1 MSTSTT
7 TTRLVRGICGAAA
20 VLLSITVAAAPAF
33 AQSGVSV
40 MQGTVTDP
48 TKKTPVAEAIVTVT
62 SPALQVEQIVVTDSA
77 GFYRVPTLPPGVY
90 LLRVDK
96 PSFLPYERP
105 GVALRA
111 DITLQVNVDLV
122 PESAK
127 AEEITIIQRA
137 PTIDLGSS
145 SVTTTISP
153 EMARRV
159 PIAAPSSKGGGV
171 RSFESLAE
179 AAPAAKADLY
189 GTSVAGTTSPENRYM
204 IDGLAVN
211 NTAFGIGGT
220 PLSSEFI
227 QQIDVVTGG
236 YLPEYGRSTGGVL
249 SVTTKSGSN
258 QIRGSAWTY
267 ATPGFL
273 EGAAKDSPFQEGQAV
288 HTDRPRATL
297 VADVGTDIGLPI
309 ILNKLWL
316 YAGVQYTTTQYEL
329 GRSFW
334 QNRVEG
340 GMPVLD
346 ANNLTVR
353 DQIPGTQKNWNAV
366 GNTLQAIGKLS
377 FSPSAD
383 HQLSFTTVAAPFRS
397 GGSNQFGIDPSLG
410 VPEIDPSRNIILNG
424 TQEALASKFKN
435 DAFDNLLKWT
445 ASAKGKRI
453 VVDTTFGWHHEISD
467 TLPSDGSL
475 PGSGQG
481 LAAVNG
487 VRYRRTSPHS
497 LRDFETVPEPYCDP
511 AGTASAVLCPV
522 SSYNI
527 NAPFGRIEHD
537 LLDRYQLRSV
547 VSMLGQAWGHHVVKL
562 GVDLEATTFDVLK
575 AFAGGNVFRE
585 NGAGSVFA
593 DYRNY
598 GYLVGPDQPVLL
610 DSLHSTTK
618 TYSLG
623 GFVQDSW
630 SVLDKVTVNAGLRYD
645 TQAIYNSQSQLGL
658 TLPNQFSPRAGV
670 IWDPTQRGGAK
681 LFASY
686 ARYYQSVPL
695 DMADRSL
702 SGEPQIQSVH
712 DAKTCNPARA
722 DQAKGACLSNLTTQN
737 DPFDPNAK
745 WGIIGGSATPVDPD
759 IKPSSS
765 NEVVLGGEMQLL
777 GESRAGLS
785 YTRRWLNDI
794 IEDMSRDEA
803 TTYFLGNPGRGIA
816 SGFPRPERNYDAVSL
831 YFSRAFFER
840 WLAQASYTLS
850 WLYGNYSGLFRPEN
864 GQLDPNITSDFDL
877 QSILANRTGD
887 LPGDRRHQ
895 LKLFAARDFNLKPN
909 HHLLLGLGARA
920 TSGGPTNYFG
930 SHAVYGT
937 DEVFILPRGSGPRLP
952 WQFTTDVQLGY
963 TFAMGNGR
971 ELTVSVDV
979 YNLLNLQRAT
989 AVDNTYTR
997 TDVLPSTS
1005 GITGTKTTD
1014 GAALDKKDVNPN
1026 FGHVIAYQDPRM
1038 FRFGL
1043 RFNY

>member
-1 MSTSTT
+1 MTRS
-7 TTRLVRGICGAAA
+7 TTRLVRGICGPAA
-20 VLLSITVAAAPAF
+20 VLLCMALAGSPAL

-62 SPALQVEQIVVTDSA
+62 SPALQVEQIVVTDNS
-77 GFYRVPTLPPGVY
+77 GFYRVPSLPPGVY

-96 PSFLPYERP
+96 PTFLPYERQ

-111 DITLQVNVDLV
+111 DVTLQVNVDLV
-122 PESAK
+122 SESSK
-127 AEEITIIQRA
+127 QEEITIIQRA

-145 SVTTTISP
+145 SVTTTIST

-159 PIAAPSSKGGGV
+159 PIASPSSKGGGV
-171 RSFESLAE
+171 RSFESLAD
-179 AAPAAKADLY
+179 AAPAAKPDLY

-220 PLSSEFI
+220 PLSAEFI

-258 QIRGSAWTY
+258 QIRGSAWGY
-267 ATPGFL
+267 ATPGFT
-273 EGAAKDSPFQEGQAV
+273 EGAAKDSPFQEGQSV
-288 HTDRPRATL
+288 HTDRPRITM
-297 VADVGTDIGLPI
+297 VYDTGTDIGLPI
-309 ILNKLWL
+309 VLNKLWL
-316 YAGVQYTTTQYEL
+316 YAGVQYSQTRYQL

-334 QNRVEG
+334 QNRVENG
-340 GMPVLD
+340 SVVRDPATD
-346 ANNLTVR
+346 LTVR
-353 DQIPGTQKNWNAV
+353 DPIPNTQQDWDAV
-366 GNTLQAIGKLS
+366 GTSLQAIGKLS

-383 HQLSFTTVAAPFRS
+383 HQLSFTSVVAPFRS
-397 GGSNQFGIDPSLG
+397 GGNQQFGIDPTLG
-410 VPEIDPSRNIILNG
+410 TPEINPGRNIILNG
-424 TQEALASKFKN
+424 SQEALASKFRN
-435 DAFDNLLKWT
+435 DSFDNLLKWT
-445 ASAKGKRI
+445 ASAAGKRV
-453 VVDTTFGWHHEISD
+453 VVDTTFGWHHEVAD
-467 TLPSDGSL
+467 NLPSDGSF

-481 LAAVNG
+481 LAAING

-497 LRDFETVPEPYCDP
+497 LTDFETVPAGYCDAP
-511 AGTASAVLCPV
+511 GTAEAIRCPV
-522 SSYNI
+522 SSYNTK
-527 NAPFGRIEHD
+527 APYGRIDHG

-547 VSMLGQAWGHHVVKL
+547 VSLLGRALGHHVVKL
-562 GVDLEATTFDVLK
+562 GVDLEYTDFDVTK

-585 NGAGSVFA
+585 NTAGTA
-593 DYRNY
+593 YTDYRNY
-598 GYLVGPDQPVLL
+598 GYLVGPDDPVILSAL
-610 DSLHSTTK
+610 NSTTK
-618 TYSLG
+618 TFSAG
-623 GFVQDSW
+623 GFLQDSW
-630 SVLDKVTVNAGLRYD
+630 SVLDKVTVNVGLRYD
-645 TQAIYNSQSQLGL
+645 TQSIYNNQSQLGL
-658 TLPNQFSPRAGV
+658 TLPNQISPRAGV
-670 IWDPTQRGGAK
+670 IWDPTQKGGAK

-702 SGEPQIQSVH
+702 SGEPQIQSSH
-712 DAKTCNPARA
+712 DAKTCDPA
-722 DQAKGACLSNLTTQN
+722 DPTQAKGACLTSLRSVN
-737 DPFDPNAK
+737 DPSDPNAK
-745 WGIIGGSATPVDPD
+745 WGIVGGSSTPVDPD

-816 SGFPRPERNYDAVSL
+816 TGFPRPERNYDAISL
-831 YFSRAFFER
+831 YFSRAFFDR

-850 WLYGNYSGLFRPEN
+850 WLYGNYSGLFRPET
-864 GQLDPNITSDFDL
+864 GQLDPNINSDFDL

-895 LKLFAARDFNLKPN
+895 LKLFAARDFNIKQN

-920 TSGGPTNYFG
+920 TSGGPTNFFG
-930 SHAVYGT
+930 SHAVYGA

-952 WQFTTDVQLGY
+952 WQYTADVQLGY
-963 TFAMGNGR
+963 SFAMRNGR
-971 ELTVSVDV
+971 ELTVSVDC
-979 YNLLNLQRAT
+979 YNVLNLQRAT
-989 AVDNTYTR
+989 SVDNTYTR
-997 TDVLPSTS
+997 NDVLPSTS
-1005 GITGTKTTD
+1005 GIAAVKTAD
-1014 GAALDKKDVNPN
+1014 GGMLDKKDVNPN
-1026 FGHVIAYQDPRM
+1026 FGRVTAYQDPRI